1 MKNNLSEIQSNLLR
15 KGIIPEM
22 ILTDWILT
30 LGFKNVPLIESI
42 NLAKGLLAHGWNF
55 LFYVIGEVY
64 KTLFPT
70 FKRYDMAI
78 TLGRLK
84 NSARSGIFAF
94 GKTSIPWH
102 EILVGGKRSL
112 DWKK

>member
-1 MKNNLSEIQSNLLR
+1 
-15 KGIIPEM
+15 M
-22 ILTDWILT
+22 ILTDWVLT
-30 LGFKNVPLIESI
+30 LGFKNVPLTESI
-42 NLAKGLLAHGWNF
+42 NLAKGLLAHGWKF

-70 FKRYDMAI
+70 FRRYDMGI
-78 TLGRLK
+78 TLNRLK
-84 NSARSGIFAF
+84 NSASNGIFGF

-102 EILVGGKRSL
+102 EILVGGKRRL